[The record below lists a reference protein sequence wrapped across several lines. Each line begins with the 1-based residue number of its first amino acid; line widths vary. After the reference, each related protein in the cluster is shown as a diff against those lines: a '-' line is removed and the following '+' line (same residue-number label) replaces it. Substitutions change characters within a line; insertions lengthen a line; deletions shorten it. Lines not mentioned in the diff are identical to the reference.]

1 MGACKSKVKGGGA
14 SMAVNEASINHLEAK
29 IKKRLQ
35 KQSNISSKNS
45 LSVQDVTIREKKTFS
60 EPYYNKTM
68 TIKKG
73 PFGIGG
79 TYENCPVFGC
89 AYDVS
94 QTSSVDII
102 SYSSNVV
109 NEAEDIFKDISTE
122 LKQKAKTK
130 KTGMNAGALNA
141 ANRAINSSRDLAIE
155 NIRSKL
161 VNLSETNSASLQKV
175 TIEYETPPRC
185 KDPCGI
191 TESGTSG
198 PKVDQSA
205 MVHIQS
211 ADILSSTLK
220 IVEKKLAD
228 HGVDVKQSIKSSS
241 DECVIQLL
249 ISGVSC
255 FVCLL
260 IIWKVFKMFEGGAKG
275 LAKGAS
281 GAAQQLANP
290 ENLKKM
296 TEMVNPENL
305 KKMTDMLGKVKSVTG
320 KGKR

>member
-1 MGACKSKVKGGGA
+1 MGACKSKIKGGGA
-14 SMAVNEASINHLEAK
+14 SLSVNSASINHLEAK

-35 KQSNISSKNS
+35 KQSNVSSKNS
-45 LSVQDVTIREKKTFS
+45 ISIQDVTIREKKAFS

-68 TIKKG
+68 TVKKG

-102 SYSSNVV
+102 TYSSNIV

-122 LKQKAKTK
+122 LKQKAKAK
-130 KTGMNAGALNA
+130 KTGMNAGAQFA
-141 ANRAINSSRDLAIE
+141 VNRAIDSSRDIAIE

-161 VNLSETNSASLQKV
+161 LNLSETNNANLQKV

-191 TESGTSG
+191 TENGTSG
-198 PKVDQSA
+198 PKVDQSV

-220 IVEKKLAD
+220 VVEEKLAE
-228 HGVDVKQSIKSSS
+228 HGVDVKQSISSSS

-260 IIWKVFKMFEGGAKG
+260 IVWKLFKMFEGGAKG
-275 LAKGAS
+275 LAKGAT
-281 GAAQQLANP
+281 QMANP

-296 TEMVNPENL
+296 SEMVNPENL
-305 KKMTDMLGKVKSVTG
+305 KKMTDMIGQVKSATG
-320 KGKR
+320 KR